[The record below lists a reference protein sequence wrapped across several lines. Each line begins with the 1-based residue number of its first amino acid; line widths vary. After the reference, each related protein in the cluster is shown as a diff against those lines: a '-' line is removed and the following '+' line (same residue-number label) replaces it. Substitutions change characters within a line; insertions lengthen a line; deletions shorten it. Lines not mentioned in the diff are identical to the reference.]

1 MRANRLIIMKVSGMQ
16 VATIPDNSRA
26 LNNADRSDAALWFAY
41 RASFSEYSR
50 KLEAL
55 QRLTG
60 DGSIDAGQIEAA
72 LLEVEKARMAHSCAR
87 DRLATEL
94 ARSSFPPGR
103 APARTIDARQIDEG
117 RIRET
122 AQLVWEL
129 AGRPAGTA
137 ERDWRLAER
146 LVHSAAAS
154 GCS

>member
-1 MRANRLIIMKVSGMQ
+1 MQ
-16 VATIPDNSRA
+16 VATLPENSRA
-26 LNNADRSDAALWFAY
+26 LNNAVDRSDAALWIAY

-50 KLEAL
+50 KLDAL

-94 ARSSFPPGR
+94 VRSSFPPGR
-103 APARTIDARQIDEG
+103 PAARRIDED

-146 LVHSAAAS
+146 LVHSAAGS
-154 GCS
+154 RCS